1 MGIWVC
7 LCRISMCCSTFA
19 CYLPPFWSPLLYFL
33 QCKLGAKDR
42 SYLQSRPGRK
52 GARRRWFTNTK
63 SSQMDRFSQVCR
75 YKFVFLIFW
84 DSFAFESW
92 FVSECVQGLEMQSHE
107 NSVFKEMLCPCFLQR
122 QPFHAR
128 NFLLGSLASFPNSA
142 IMKKHVA
149 MLQYDSSLFDF
160 FVVNWDGQGVSQ
172 RPTPCAALMTD
183 IRRCPD
189 DLPGRCPHRT
199 CRFCKI
205 WQKIRSILAP
215 KKTMEKSS
223 QPWTNI
229 FLSPG
234 QLMWDV

>member
-7 LCRISMCCSTFA
+7 LCRISMYCSTFA

-52 GARRRWFTNTK
+52 GEHTDGDSPIRNLAKWTGFRRFVRITLHL
-63 SSQMDRFSQVCR
+63 
-75 YKFVFLIFW
+75 YKCVFLIFW

-128 NFLLGSLASFPNSA
+128 NFLQGSLASFPNSA

-149 MLQYDSSLFDF
+149 MLQNDYC
-160 FVVNWDGQGVSQ
+160 
-172 RPTPCAALMTD
+172 T
-183 IRRCPD
+183 
-189 DLPGRCPHRT
+189 
-199 CRFCKI
+199 
-205 WQKIRSILAP
+205 
-215 KKTMEKSS
+215 
-223 QPWTNI
+223 
-229 FLSPG
+229 
-234 QLMWDV
+234 